1 MKIEHEEQILIKLLG
16 RLQIISFN
24 LYGMIECPSLLT
36 AKRIKLLRTLAD
48 SLLFEIF
55 NKVSFWPEEYGTRT
69 AEYMKVRNE
78 SILSSLMV
86 AKLFRKTY
94 QTTTQTSIYNGK
106 EIDKW
111 NRWINMFTL
120 IQPDIKRIP
129 K

>member
-78 SILSSLMV
+78 LILSSLMV
-86 AKLFRKTY
+86 AKLIRKTY